1 MFTLLFLLFLLSDLC
16 IRFWLAKRQIR
27 HVLRHRAAVPPEFAE
42 RISLR
47 SHQRAADYTVA
58 RVQLSSYERIFDAA
72 VLICLTF
79 LGGLNALD
87 LFFAQH
93 ISHEILRQLL
103 LVFSV
108 FTISGLI
115 NLPFSIWR
123 RFKLEAKFGFNR
135 MTPAL
140 FIRDTLV
147 GTAVAAVLGAIFIST
162 ALLLMSTAPVL
173 WPWFVW
179 LFWVAFNLVILWL
192 YPSVIAPLF
201 NKFTPL
207 DRPALQ
213 SRIQQLASQCGF
225 ELNGL
230 FVMDGSKRSAHANAY
245 FTGLGRHKRI
255 VFFDTLLKQLND
267 DEIEAVLAHE
277 LGHFKH
283 RHIIKRMIISFSAA
297 LGFLLLL
304 SWLSTKTWFYTD
316 LGVDPL
322 LGRPNDGLSLIL
334 FFLCIPVFTFWLRP
348 FGSWFSRRDEF
359 EADAYAAQ
367 QCPPAA
373 LRGALL
379 KLYNDNAATLT
390 PDPLHSAFY
399 DSHPPALARLR
410 HLKTHEI

>member
-1 MFTLLFLLFLLSDLC
+1 
-16 IRFWLAKRQIR
+16 
-27 HVLRHRAAVPPEFAE
+27 
-42 RISLR
+42 
-47 SHQRAADYTVA
+47 
-58 RVQLSSYERIFDAA
+58 
-72 VLICLTF
+72 
-79 LGGLNALD
+79 
-87 LFFAQH
+87 
-93 ISHEILRQLL
+93 
-103 LVFSV
+103 
-108 FTISGLI
+108 
-115 NLPFSIWR
+115 
-123 RFKLEAKFGFNR
+123 

-162 ALLLMSTAPVL
+162 ALLLMSTIPVL

-283 RHIIKRMIISFSAA
+283 RHIIKRMVISFSAA

-373 LRGALL
+373 LRSALL